1 MDLVILH
8 VSWYQ
13 VIDLLATQLNN
24 IIRKRNF
31 LLHLFTK
38 LFSILVQG
46 WKQGQDK
53 PLKGTL

>member
-1 MDLVILH
+1 MQGHEIINAPSEMIHPIVH
-8 VSWYQ
+8 
-13 VIDLLATQLNN
+13 N

-31 LLHLFTK
+31 LLHLFTQ

-53 PLKGTL
+53 LL

>member
-1 MDLVILH
+1 MQGHEIINAPSEMIHPIV
-8 VSWYQ
+8 
-13 VIDLLATQLNN
+13 NN